1 MNLANALTL
10 MRALLAP
17 LLAYLLLEEAFAPA
31 AGVLLLVGVSDALDG
46 FVARRFN
53 QTSRFGAF
61 LDPFADKLLIFA
73 TVVPL
78 ACVGRLPWWL
88 VLLILARDAL
98 IVAGA
103 LAYRMLT
110 GRLEMAPTLLSKLN
124 TFLQIG
130 LVLGV
135 VGDGAGWLDG
145 ENLLPAVFLLVA
157 AATAGSGIQ
166 YAWLWTAKALRW
178 RRGEAV

>member
-31 AGVLLLVGVSDALDG
+31 VGVLLLAGVSDALDG
-46 FVARRFN
+46 HVARRFN
-53 QTSRFGAF
+53 QTSRLGAF

-73 TVVPL
+73 TVLPL
-78 ACVGRLPWWL
+78 ACVGRLPGWL
-88 VLLILARDAL
+88 VLLILARDAV
-98 IVAGA
+98 IVAGS

-110 GRLEMAPTLLSKLN
+110 GKLEMAPTQLSKLN
-124 TFLQIG
+124 TFLQVG
-130 LVLGV
+130 LVLWV
-135 VGDGAGWLDG
+135 VGNAAGWLGG
-145 ENLLPAVFLLVA
+145 EDLLPAAFLAVA

-166 YAWLWTAKALRW
+166 YVWLWAVKALRW
-178 RRGEAV
+178 QRGVAS